1 MRLISEMPVPDGL
14 LASIVTSLE
23 MTKPR
28 PATAVD
34 RGEFG
39 IELLPCPDLDRYRDL
54 YRRIGSHWLWSW
66 RLAMSAADLA
76 AIVHDGLVEIRM
88 LRRDGLDEGLLEL
101 DFRREGECELK
112 LFGVTPD
119 LVGTGAGRWLMNRA
133 LEIVWQRPVGRFWV
147 HTCSMD
153 HPRALEFYMRS
164 GFTPFRRHVEIE
176 IDPRLT
182 GLLPQTAAPHVAII
196 GK

>member
-23 MTKPR
+23 MTKPHA
-28 PATAVD
+28 ATAVD

-88 LRRDGLDEGLLEL
+88 LRRGGLDEGLLEL